1 MNRLQNETSPY
12 LLQHATNP
20 VDWYPWGDEAFQK
33 AKRENKPILVSIGYS
48 TCHWCHVMERESFE
62 HEGTARMMNEFF
74 VNIKVDREERPDVD
88 QIYMEAVQYLGVS
101 GGWPLNCFLTPDQKP
116 FYGGTYFPPK
126 PAYKRPSWEQVLIH
140 IHRLYENKRKDVERQ
155 ADRLIEAIQSSH
167 NQFLSDQIEV
177 NPSGQPNLVDFATV
191 FEQVQQQ
198 FDIQF
203 GGIGRA
209 PKFPSTMMLQ
219 NLAMFGRNQPE
230 GPYLNHFMRTL
241 ERMATG
247 GIYDQIGGGFS
258 RYSVDREWHVPHF
271 EKMLYDNALLL
282 SNYALAYQLSGDN
295 YYEQIIDRT
304 IRFLEEEMQSED
316 GAFFAAYDA
325 DSEGIEGKYY
335 VWSKEEFDQV
345 LEDKAAL
352 FAPYYQIKEAG
363 NWEGTNIL
371 FPQLRPD
378 SYAAK
383 QNIDPATFHA
393 ELQIANEK
401 LYNHRKGRI
410 APGLDDKIIVSWN
423 ALLVKGLVDSH
434 ISSPE
439 NGRLQ
444 IAERLLQCLI
454 HAVYDEGSGR
464 LHHLANGKKAQPGF
478 LDDYAFLIQSCLAVY
493 QVNGENQLLMQ
504 ARRLTEFVLD
514 HFLANPQKI
523 FYFTEAESNVVVRK
537 IELYDQALPSGNAV
551 MAENLW
557 HLGKIFDKREW
568 IDMAGEMIDQMKLS
582 MQKYPGAFAYW
593 LGVWMMQEKV
603 NAEVVVIGEDAQRIS
618 LTLMQYGFVGLTWMT
633 ANDGDDRFPL
643 LKGRK
648 VESKTL
654 IYICQDF
661 QCHQPLE
668 SVEEALEALEA
679 FYAFDI

>member
-1 MNRLQNETSPY
+1 MNRLQYETSPY
-12 LLQHATNP
+12 LLQHASNP
-20 VDWYPWGDEAFQK
+20 VDWYPWGEEAFQK

-88 QIYMEAVQYLGVS
+88 QIYMEAIQYLGVS

-140 IHRLYENKRKDVERQ
+140 IHRIYEDKRKDVERQ

-167 NQFLSDQIEV
+167 TQFLNDQIEV
-177 NPSGQPNLVDFATV
+177 NPFHQREVIDFPAI
-191 FEQVQQQ
+191 FEQVKQQ

-219 NLAMFGRNQPE
+219 NIAMLGRNQPE
-230 GPYLNHFMRTL
+230 GPYLKHFLRTL

-282 SNYALAYQLSGDN
+282 SNYALAYQLTGDQ
-295 YYEQIIDRT
+295 YYEDIIDRT
-304 IRFLEEEMQSED
+304 IQFLMEEMQSGE
-316 GAFFAAYDA
+316 GTFFAAFDA
-325 DSEGIEGKYY
+325 DSEGIEGKFY

-345 LEDKAAL
+345 LGENAAL
-352 FAPYYQIKEAG
+352 FGSYYQVSEKG
-363 NWEGTNIL
+363 NWEETNIL

-378 SYAAK
+378 TFAAK
-383 QNIDPATFHA
+383 QNIDPESFQA
-393 ELQIANEK
+393 ELKKVSDK
-401 LYNHRKGRI
+401 LYHHRKDRI

-423 ALLVKGLVDSH
+423 ALLIKGLVDSH
-434 ISSPE
+434 ISAPE
-439 NGRLQ
+439 KDRLQ
-444 IAERLLQCLI
+444 IAEHLLQRIFDSAFDL
-454 HAVYDEGSGR
+454 ESGR
-464 LHHLANGKKAQPGF
+464 LYHLANGKMEQPGF
-478 LDDYAFLIQSCLAVY
+478 LDDYAFLIRSCLAVY
-493 QVNGENQLLMQ
+493 LVNGENRLLLQ

-557 HLGKIFDKREW
+557 HLGKIFDEREW
-568 IDMAGEMIDQMKLS
+568 IEMSVEMIAQMKQS
-582 MQKYPGAFAYW
+582 IEKYPGAFAYW

-603 NAEVVVIGEDAQRIS
+603 NAEVVVIGEDAQHIS
-618 LTLMQYGFVGLTWMT
+618 LTLLQYGFLGLTWMT

-661 QCHQPLE
+661 QCQQPLE
-668 SVEEALEALEA
+668 SVEEALEALEG
-679 FYAFDI
+679 FYVFEK